1 MAKTYTQFV
10 ALVRDWS
17 NRDSAALP
25 NSIIQDSLN
34 YAADKAYRKLR
45 ISALEKTV
53 SYSSTALIAATTA
66 GNGYA
71 DSKTELTIPADLIEF
86 IQIREKD
93 ANGVTTRVFN
103 EKQDVR
109 TFNDPYSTRYNAT
122 AYWTR
127 SNNNI
132 VSLSPAFTEA
142 SLGSPTKIE
151 IVYYGRFANLDA
163 VYNVVPINYTAGL
176 LTEKAQGDIETILGT
191 TRQTATALFFV
202 TGSNTA
208 YATLSEAQLAD
219 TQSAGTTTKYYWGK
233 EAANWL
239 RDQNE
244 RVLLMGALAECYAYL
259 QDDDQAAK
267 YLGLYQQEIEE
278 LNKEDS
284 RRNSSGGNVQ
294 VNYTGSGLI

>member
-17 NRDSAALP
+17 NRDTSALP
-25 NSIIQDSLN
+25 DSIIQDSLN

-53 SYSSTALIAATTA
+53 SYNSASLIAATTT

-71 DSKTELTIPADLIEF
+71 DSKTEITVPSDLIEF

-93 ANGVTTRVFN
+93 ASGITTRVFN

-109 TFNDPYSTRYNAT
+109 SFNDPFSTRYDSL

-127 SNNNI
+127 SNNNV
-132 VSLSPAFTEA
+132 VSLSPAFSETG
-142 SLGSPTKIE
+142 LGSPVKIE
-151 IVYYGRFANLDA
+151 IIYYGRLADLDA
-163 VYNVVPINYTAGL
+163 VYNVTPTNYAIGL
-176 LTEKAQGDIETILGT
+176 LTEKAQGDVETILGS
-191 TRQTATALFFV
+191 TRQTAVALFFV

-208 YATLSEAQLAD
+208 YATLSEAQTAD

-244 RVLLMGALAECYAYL
+244 RILLMGALAECYAYL

-267 YLGLYQQEIEE
+267 YLALYQQEIDE
-278 LNKEDS
+278 LNNEDK

-294 VNYTGSGLI
+294 INYTGSGLI